1 MTDTPEIRRDR
12 YIRMINRH
20 MARLLHNLEEAGC
33 PKVFV
38 AEVKNKMQYL
48 RKDFNDELAREKE
61 LVFPH
66 DHW

>member
-1 MTDTPEIRRDR
+1 MTDQTEIRRDR
-12 YIRMINRH
+12 YMRMINRH

-48 RKDFNDELAREKE
+48 RKDFNDELDRENE
-61 LVFPH
+61 LVRPP
-66 DHW
+66 D